1 MAGRSGNRRRPDQVG
16 EVVRQIVAEAL
27 IREVRDPRIRSA
39 TVTRVEVTPDLSVA
53 RIFVTL
59 AGEAA
64 EQEAELEGLGRAAG
78 FLRTKVAQALDTRI
92 TPDLQFLVD
101 RGREHAA
108 RIDQIL
114 ADLRREETES

>member
-1 MAGRSGNRRRPDQVG
+1 MAGRSGKGRRPDQVG
-16 EVVRQIVAEAL
+16 EVIRQVVAEAL
-27 IREVRDPRIRSA
+27 IREVRDPRVRSA
-39 TVTRVEVTPDLSVA
+39 NVMRVEVTPDLSVA

-59 AGEAA
+59 GGDEA
-64 EQEAELEGLGRAAG
+64 EQQAELEGLERAAG

-92 TPDLQFLVD
+92 TPELQFLVD

-114 ADLRREETES
+114 ADLRREETEP

>member
-1 MAGRSGNRRRPDQVG
+1 MAGRSGKGRRPDQVG
-16 EVVRQIVAEAL
+16 EVIRQVVAEAL
-27 IREVRDPRIRSA
+27 IREVRDPRVRSA
-39 TVTRVEVTPDLSVA
+39 NVMRVEVTPDLSVA

-59 AGEAA
+59 GGDEA
-64 EQEAELEGLGRAAG
+64 EQQAELEGLDRAAG
-78 FLRTKVAQALDTRI
+78 FLRTKVAHALDTRI
-92 TPDLQFLVD
+92 TPELQFLVD